1 MTSPNSDTRATR
13 VCIIESPYAGANPVA
28 YRRNI
33 AYLRAAIQDCL
44 ARGEVPYGSHG
55 FFPGALD
62 DTKPEQRKQGI
73 EAGFKM
79 AEALLA
85 AGAFRALYTDR
96 GVSRGMQEGIAHSDR
111 IGMLYIPRSLGSE
124 WAVEND
130 PVYCEHQQPS
140 PDAQVIDP
148 DAPAKEVVCATC
160 GEEFFNVLL
169 PRDALATARTY
180 MTKRA

>member
-1 MTSPNSDTRATR
+1 MTTNTDTRATR

-33 AYLRAAIQDCL
+33 AYLHAAIQDCL

-96 GVSRGMQEGIAHSDR
+96 GISRGMQEGIAHSDR

-130 PVYCEHQQPS
+130 PMYCEH
-140 PDAQVIDP
+140 
-148 DAPAKEVVCATC
+148 E
-160 GEEFFNVLL
+160 
-169 PRDALATARTY
+169 ARTY
-180 MTKRA
+180 LEEPPPTVQTCDKCGMSLYGVVLPKDAIDVAANWLTKRA